1 MYRRKWSWWT
11 DSNPRPAD
19 YKSAALPTELHQQT
33 RSFLI
38 APPDGRGDRTRTCG
52 ILVPNQALY
61 QTELRPG
68 SWSSRDSFSILSQ
81 LVDFVKGF
89 SMKNTSRK
97 MPRICGLY
105 TGAPGGIRTRDL
117 LIRSQTLYPTEL
129 RAQTSLD
136 LPQLTTLII
145 LSHLSLIVNLFLKI
159 PKSIKIFFFFRLF
172 L

>member
-1 MYRRKWSWWT
+1 M

-105 TGAPGGIRTRDL
+105 TGAPGGVRTRDL

-129 RAQTSLD
+129 RAQTALD

-159 PKSIKIFFFFRLF
+159 HKSIKNFFFFRL
-172 L
+172 LL